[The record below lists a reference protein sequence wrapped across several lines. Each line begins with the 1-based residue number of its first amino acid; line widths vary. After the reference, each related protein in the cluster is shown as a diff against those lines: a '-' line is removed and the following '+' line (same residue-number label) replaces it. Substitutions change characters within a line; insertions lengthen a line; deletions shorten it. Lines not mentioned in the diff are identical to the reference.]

1 VNKNQLKAIQIAK
14 QILQSIKPRVG
25 IAEKELAQEIRKLL
39 KKHGARSAFR
49 ILVGSGENAA
59 IPHCYA
65 TNKKI
70 MPGELVMVDF
80 GANYKGYCSDVT
92 RTFVMGKPNKKQ
104 KKLLS
109 LVKAA
114 QKKAIKQV
122 KAGVKCSII
131 DKVARDHLKGH
142 YFIHSTGHGVGKK
155 VHQKPRISLASK
167 ERLKAGQVIT
177 IEPGIY
183 IKGWGGVRIEDM
195 VLVTKRGCKILT

>member
-1 VNKNQLKAIQIAK
+1 MNKNQLKAIQIAK
-14 QILQSIKPRVG
+14 QIFKSIKPRVG
-25 IAEKELAQEIRKLL
+25 ITEKELAQEIRKLL
-39 KKHGARSAFR
+39 KEHGARSAFR
-49 ILVGSGENAA
+49 ILVGSGKNAA

-70 MPGELVMVDF
+70 KPGELVMVDF
-80 GANYKGYCSDVT
+80 GANYKGFCSDIT
-92 RTFVMGKPNKKQ
+92 RTFVMGKPSKKQ

-142 YFIHSTGHGVGKK
+142 YFIHSTGHGIGKK
-155 VHQKPRISLASK
+155 VHQKPRISLKSK
-167 ERLKAGQVIT
+167 ETLKAGQVIT
-177 IEPGIY
+177 VEPGVY
-183 IKGWGGVRIEDM
+183 LKGWGGVRIEDM
-195 VLVTKRGCKILT
+195 VLVTKKGCKVLT